1 MEAVDDTSEHFRAIV
16 TDIDGT
22 NGLQPSLKIF
32 VRILI
37 DPERHACE
45 THVKRIPSLA
55 TTSVALA
62 LSALTLFTSAGSSA
76 SMAQSS
82 SSSPE
87 ASDASP
93 SPVPQGA
100 LGLQIAWLLNTLNTP
115 ANDTT
120 GDPIEKHVSPELLA
134 RISADKLAADLLE
147 LNANLDPFTIED
159 GQIITT
165 MDFPPTVSDF
175 VLVSP
180 DGSTLKSVV
189 VVDRDSRSISSFMLG
204 DLVPT
209 VPAGTPVA

>member
-1 MEAVDDTSEHFRAIV
+1 MEMEAVDDTSERFRAIV

-22 NGLQPSLKIF
+22 NGLQPSLKIGRIF

-45 THVKRIPSLA
+45 THPVTGHHERRARPVGSHTLH
-55 TTSVALA
+55 LLH
-62 LSALTLFTSAGSSA
+62 LSRE
-76 SMAQSS
+76 QRH
-82 SSSPE
+82 
-87 ASDASP
+87 
-93 SPVPQGA
+93 QGA

-134 RISADKLAADLLE
+134 RISADKLVADLLE
-147 LNANLDPFTIED
+147 LNANLGPFTIKD
-159 GQIITT
+159 NMIVTT
-165 MDFPPTVSDF
+165 MDFPPTVSGF
-175 VLVSP
+175 VLASP

-189 VVDRDSRSISSFMLG
+189 DVDRDSGSISSFTLG